1 MSNRALDAL
10 NGIDETLTINNVRKT
25 MTDMTDMLEVVEK
38 TADEAY
44 ENPSF
49 VPTALQVIRHFIV
62 LIQDEHEDMSG
73 VFTRIAYHVNLGLS
87 APEAVE
93 ADEAEADD
101 GI

>member
-10 NGIDETLTINNVRKT
+10 NGIGETLTINNVRKT
-25 MTDMTDMLEVVEK
+25 MADMTDMLEVVEK

-49 VPTALQVIRHFIV
+49 MPTALQVIRHFIV

-73 VFTRIAYHVNLGLS
+73 VFERIAYHVDKGLA

-93 ADEAEADD
+93 GTEDD
-101 GI
+101 LE

>member
-25 MTDMTDMLEVVEK
+25 MVDMTDMLEVIEK

-44 ENPSF
+44 ESPSYM
-49 VPTALQVIRHFIV
+49 PTALQVIRHFIV
-62 LIQDEHEDMSG
+62 LIQDEHEDMGG
-73 VFTRIAYHVNLGLS
+73 VLARIAYHVNLGLS

-93 ADEAEADD
+93 GTEGDLE
-101 GI
+101 

>member
-25 MTDMTDMLEVVEK
+25 MADMTDMLEVVEK

-49 VPTALQVIRHFIV
+49 MPTALQVIRHFIV

-73 VFTRIAYHVNLGLS
+73 VFERIAYHVDKGLA

-93 ADEAEADD
+93 GTEGDLE
-101 GI
+101 

>member
-25 MTDMTDMLEVVEK
+25 MADMTDMLDVVEN
-38 TADEAY
+38 TADEAF
-44 ENPSF
+44 ENLMF
-49 VPTALQVIRHFIV
+49 MPTALRVIRHFIA
-62 LIQDEHEDMSG
+62 LIQDEHEDMNA
-73 VFTRIAYHVNLGLS
+73 VFERIVYHVDKGLA

>member
-25 MTDMTDMLEVVEK
+25 MADMTDMLEVVEK

-44 ENPSF
+44 ENLMF
-49 VPTALQVIRHFIV
+49 MPTALRVIRHFIA
-62 LIQDEHEDMSG
+62 LIQDEHEDMNA
-73 VFTRIAYHVNLGLS
+73 VFERIAYHVDKGLA

-93 ADEAEADD
+93 ADEAETDD

>member
-25 MTDMTDMLEVVEK
+25 MADMTDMLEVVEK

-44 ENPSF
+44 ENPSYM
-49 VPTALQVIRHFIV
+49 PTALQVIRHFIV

-73 VFTRIAYHVNLGLS
+73 VFERIAYHVDKGLA

-93 ADEAEADD
+93 GTEGDLE
-101 GI
+101 

>member
-25 MTDMTDMLEVVEK
+25 MADMTDMLEVVEK

-49 VPTALQVIRHFIV
+49 MPTALQVIRHFIV
-62 LIQDEHEDMSG
+62 LIQDEHEDMNA
-73 VFTRIAYHVNLGLS
+73 VFERIAYHVDKGLA

-93 ADEAEADD
+93 GTEDD
-101 GI
+101 LE

>member
-25 MTDMTDMLEVVEK
+25 MADMTDMLEVVEK

-49 VPTALQVIRHFIV
+49 MPTALQVIRHFIV

-73 VFTRIAYHVNLGLS
+73 VFERIAYHVDKGLA

-93 ADEAEADD
+93 GTEDD
-101 GI
+101 LE

>member
-25 MTDMTDMLEVVEK
+25 MADMTDMLEVVEK
-38 TADEAY
+38 MADEAY

-49 VPTALQVIRHFIV
+49 MPTALQVIRHFIV
-62 LIQDEHEDMSG
+62 LIQDEHEDMGG
-73 VFTRIAYHVNLGLS
+73 VFERIAYHVDKGLA

-93 ADEAEADD
+93 GTEDD
-101 GI
+101 LE

>member
-25 MTDMTDMLEVVEK
+25 MADMTDMLEVVEK

-49 VPTALQVIRHFIV
+49 MPTALQVIRHFIV

-73 VFTRIAYHVNLGLS
+73 VFERIAYHVDKGL
-87 APEAVE
+87 AEPEAVE
-93 ADEAEADD
+93 GTEDD
-101 GI
+101 LE

>member
-1 MSNRALDAL
+1 MCKNAENALYA
-10 NGIDETLTINNVRKT
+10 IEETMRVNKARPT
-25 MTDMTDMLEVVEK
+25 MADISTMMTVIEK
-38 TADEAY
+38 TADEADF
-44 ENPSF
+44 NPSYM
-49 VPTALQVIRHFIV
+49 PTALQVIRHFIV